1 MRYISILSFA
11 LLVMMVSCK
20 KSKPT
25 KESGE
30 DTSGGSSIV
39 YEQNRDSFTSDW
51 GAPSPPPD
59 VEGDGSSLF
68 SERQNKIDVN
78 GEGVSDYDNTSNPG
92 AQTDV
97 ISNWINNRSTNSNSS
112 PTPSPST
119 PSPRPQQRRQPSSPS
134 TDYSLEYNWLNDPD
148 ITSGVTAP
156 GQLLPYAANDDDK
169 MDFLN
174 DFYTML
180 FDRSENRDAES
191 YMSMSC
197 KNYLK
202 ENNRW
207 NLPVETFFGINAS
220 NLGKPAEQTM
230 QSMTI
235 KPVGYDWYRI
245 NWSSE
250 SNNRSVDLK
259 VIELNRKLVVDMIR

>member
-1 MRYISILSFA
+1 MRYINIFSLL
-11 LLVMMVSCK
+11 LLVILVSCNK
-20 KSKPT
+20 KKPN

-30 DTSGGSSIV
+30 DLTDGTQIV
-39 YEQNRDSFTSDW
+39 YEHGTDSLNSGW
-51 GAPSPPPD
+51 GAPSPPPE

-68 SERQNKIDVN
+68 TERTRNNMDIN
-78 GEGVSDYDNTSNPG
+78 GEGVSDLDKVTNQGPQN
-92 AQTDV
+92 DV
-97 ISNWINNRSTNSNSS
+97 ISNWINNRPNNSNN
-112 PTPSPST
+112 SPST
-119 PSPRPQQRRQPSSPS
+119 PSSPSSRPQQRRQQSSTP

-148 ITSGVTAP
+148 IANISSTP
-156 GQLLPYAANDDDK
+156 GTLLPYAANDDDK
-169 MDFLN
+169 MDFLK
-174 DFYTML
+174 DFYMML
-180 FDRSENRDAES
+180 FDRNENRDAES

-207 NLPVETFFGINAS
+207 NLPIETFFGINAS
-220 NLGKPAEQTM
+220 NLGKPAEQMM

-245 NWSSE
+245 NWGDN

-259 VIELNRKLVVDMIR
+259 VIEMNRKVVVDMIR